1 VTGHTQTVYTKFQDR
16 TENINSGTW
25 RIVIKI
31 KITITINGY
40 NKGSWTLLWSHELTV
55 ALFLIVPMLS
65 GEKDYACNKNNTW
78 KMFLSKVKDM
88 FGTKGVDR
96 KLTASP

>member
-1 VTGHTQTVYTKFQDR
+1 
-16 TENINSGTW
+16 
-25 RIVIKI
+25 
-31 KITITINGY
+31 
-40 NKGSWTLLWSHELTV
+40 
-55 ALFLIVPMLS
+55 MLS